1 MIGGFFA
8 AMIAPL
14 IWLIFMVLYKV
25 LRKTVSYGVS
35 KVVTREASANLD
47 NKNTSGIQNDTIR
60 NQDNA
65 PSNDCYPFNIQID
78 NSPDISFTSK
88 GNFTDDETTKKAK
101 ANFDLTPDG
110 ISLDNNK

>member
-35 KVVTREASANLD
+35 KVVPRESSANLD
-47 NKNTSGIQNDTIR
+47 NKNTSSIQNDTIR
-60 NQDNA
+60 KQDNVS
-65 PSNDCYPFNIQID
+65 SNDCYPQMD
-78 NSPDISFTSK
+78 NNFDIPFTSK
-88 GNFTDDETTKKAK
+88 CNITDDETTKKSK
-101 ANFDLTPDG
+101 ANFDLTPDE
-110 ISLDNNK
+110 ISFGKQ